1 MGKVFLR
8 KRFSDYLGENR
19 AILDIVIGFTSDGP
33 PPTPSP
39 TSVPP
44 TPTPTPSVTPIP
56 PTPSITPS
64 QTPPPATPT
73 NTPTCTSIPV
83 TPTITGT
90 PTGTPTPTPTNA
102 VCVQTCDV
110 LLQGRQSSTN
120 QVYLYNITANT
131 LNNLIVPSLDESI
144 DIAHTNNKMFLP
156 RKNGATYDGWNGY
169 DITLCP
175 WSASTPTFYPYPS
188 GVFTPDGGLF
198 MKDDNTLIIFNQD
211 AGRYFQEVDVTTT
224 ATTATNIFQAIA
236 GRRGSTGDFM
246 LTSDGKL
253 IWSNDTIS
261 SPTQRYL
268 SQYDYATG
276 VLEVDILLTGLT
288 NIILGI
294 FEGVDSFGNKQ
305 IYLAGNTGELYT
317 VDRNSPYTVTNVATI
332 GMTYLGG
339 ASSILSCNTE
349 SLVPV
354 TPTPTPSNTPSST
367 PQPTGTPTPT
377 PSPAVSNYLLYENGD
392 IIETEQGDLLE
403 PNL

>member
-1 MGKVFLR
+1 
-8 KRFSDYLGENR
+8 
-19 AILDIVIGFTSDGP
+19 
-33 PPTPSP
+33 
-39 TSVPP
+39 
-44 TPTPTPSVTPIP
+44 
-56 PTPSITPS
+56 
-64 QTPPPATPT
+64 
-73 NTPTCTSIPV
+73 
-83 TPTITGT
+83 
-90 PTGTPTPTPTNA
+90 
-102 VCVQTCDV
+102 
-110 LLQGRQSSTN
+110 
-120 QVYLYNITANT
+120 
-131 LNNLIVPSLDESI
+131 
-144 DIAHTNNKMFLP
+144 MFLP

-175 WSASTPTFYPYPS
+175 WSASTATFYPYPT

-224 ATTATNIFQAIA
+224 ATTATNVFQAIA
-236 GRRGSTGDFM
+236 GRKGSTGDFM

-261 SPTQRYL
+261 APTQRYL

-276 VLEVDILLTGLT
+276 ALEVDILLTGLT

-317 VDRNSPYTVTNVATI
+317 VDRNSPYTITNVATI

-349 SLVPV
+349 SLIVP
-354 TPTPTPSNTPSST
+354 S
-367 PQPTGTPTPT
+367 PTPT
-377 PSPAVSNYLLYENGD
+377 PSPTSTPAPADCSWSGTTSLWENNTNEWSVCNNLPTPTPSVTPSVTPTTTPPPTGTPTSTPTPTASSAVSNYLLYENGD